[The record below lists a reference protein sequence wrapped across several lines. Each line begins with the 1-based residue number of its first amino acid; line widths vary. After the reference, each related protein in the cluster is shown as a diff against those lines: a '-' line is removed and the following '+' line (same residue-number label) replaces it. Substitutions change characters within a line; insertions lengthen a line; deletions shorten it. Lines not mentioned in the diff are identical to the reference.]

1 MTKLSLVVIFS
12 IIGLSA
18 AKMQNIT
25 VTGLF
30 KCNGKEMENIIV
42 ELWDKDTFD
51 PDDLFATTQ
60 INSKGE
66 FTVKGGES
74 EIGSIEPYINVLH
87 ECNTSAGKIILIR

>member
-1 MTKLSLVVIFS
+1 MTKLSLVVLLS

-25 VTGLF
+25 VTGVF
-30 KCNGKEMENIIV
+30 HCNGEPMENIIV
-42 ELWDKDTFD
+42 ELRDKDTFD

-60 INSKGE
+60 SNKKGE
-66 FTVKGGES
+66 FTVKGGEN

-87 ECNTSAGKIILIR
+87 ECNT